1 MRSTG
6 FTVRTGRRVAVV
18 LMATVM
24 AGVGTAHPRTHVDA
38 LATTPANM
46 PTGQWFADDEWGDD
60 DSDEDEDSS
69 SQDGT
74 WKADKDLGSLFTIA
88 KQYGAQNAWGTSGS
102 DNRKILGTGVDVAV
116 IDTGVAP
123 VAGLEDPTRV
133 VNGPDLSFESQSPNT
148 RHLDGYGHG
157 THMSAII
164 AGRDAD
170 IPAGGEDDAKHFAGV
185 APGARIVNLK
195 VGTADG
201 AADVSQVIAAI
212 DWAVQHRNSGG
223 LNIRVINLS
232 YGTRSTQS
240 YTIDPLAHA
249 VENAWRHGIVVVTAA
264 GNNGPG
270 TALSMPAADPYVI
283 AVGAVDH
290 VGTDTSDDD
299 RVSDFT
305 NTGTP
310 IRRPD
315 LLAPGKSVVSLRTP
329 GSYADRSHPEG
340 LVTGDRHQRFFRG
353 SGTSQAAAVVSGA
366 VALLL
371 QQRPKLNPDQV
382 KRLLTSTADRLKSSL
397 DPAQGRGVLDI
408 KGALE
413 ASTPSALWSRQTWIP
428 STGLGTLE
436 ASRGDNQVVD
446 PLNGTVLTGEVDAL
460 GQPWDARSWSAAS
473 SAGEAWSGGT
483 WNARSWSGADWTGSS
498 WTARSWSSAE
508 WTARSWSGVDWSAR
522 SWSDAVWTSSGWT
535 SLDLLARSWS
545 QEAWASRAW
554 HGDTWAASDVW

>member
-1 MRSTG
+1 
-6 FTVRTGRRVAVV
+6 
-18 LMATVM
+18 
-24 AGVGTAHPRTHVDA
+24 
-38 LATTPANM
+38 
-46 PTGQWFADDEWGDD
+46 
-60 DSDEDEDSS
+60 
-69 SQDGT
+69 
-74 WKADKDLGSLFTIA
+74 
-88 KQYGAQNAWGTSGS
+88 
-102 DNRKILGTGVDVAV
+102 
-116 IDTGVAP
+116 
-123 VAGLEDPTRV
+123 
-133 VNGPDLSFESQSPNT
+133 
-148 RHLDGYGHG
+148 
-157 THMSAII
+157 
-164 AGRDAD
+164 
-170 IPAGGEDDAKHFAGV
+170 
-185 APGARIVNLK
+185 
-195 VGTADG
+195 
-201 AADVSQVIAAI
+201 VSQVIAAI

-371 QQRPKLNPDQV
+371 QQ
-382 KRLLTSTADRLKSSL
+382 
-397 DPAQGRGVLDI
+397 
-408 KGALE
+408 
-413 ASTPSALWSRQTWIP
+413 
-428 STGLGTLE
+428 
-436 ASRGDNQVVD
+436 
-446 PLNGTVLTGEVDAL
+446 
-460 GQPWDARSWSAAS
+460 
-473 SAGEAWSGGT
+473 
-483 WNARSWSGADWTGSS
+483 
-498 WTARSWSSAE
+498 
-508 WTARSWSGVDWSAR
+508 
-522 SWSDAVWTSSGWT
+522 
-535 SLDLLARSWS
+535 
-545 QEAWASRAW
+545 
-554 HGDTWAASDVW
+554 